1 MILAVA
7 TVAVLL
13 GLQSAGQGQTTS
25 VTDLKTR
32 LESRYNVVPLQQGV
46 ALVPR
51 QAGAGVR
58 MIQIADG
65 VVTLDG
71 EIVTGRQ
78 LRERLGADADLVLQV
93 SYLSQEQQRELAGAA
108 AGSGTG
114 VVADQSPQ
122 PPTAAPPPSPAPPL
136 PPPSPPAVERTD
148 ISRGDRVRFGGDITV
163 DRNERVEGD
172 VVAIGGSVTVNGEVT
187 GDVTSIGGT
196 LTLGPDAVVRGD
208 AVSVGGAMSRAPGAR
223 IDGEVVDVGRG
234 RGDAFRR
241 GWFFPMM
248 FGPFWPRLSSLAA
261 TVLRLSLLV
270 LLGVIAVAFG
280 RGSLERIASRTSVSP
295 VRAGLVGLLA
305 EILFVPVVVLTVVVL
320 AVSIVGIPLLA
331 LVPFAILLLV
341 VVMVVGFLGLAY
353 HIGRL
358 LTARFG
364 WTERG
369 AYAAVAIG
377 VVGIGALTLIA
388 KLAALAGGF
397 IIGAPLTALGYFVE
411 YVAWTVG
418 FGAAILAWYESQ
430 TRFGAGRRA
439 AATPPVA
446 PPVPPPT
453 EA

>member
-1 MILAVA
+1 MSKRSMILSVA
-7 TVAVLL
+7 TVALLL
-13 GLQSAGQGQTTS
+13 GLQGAGQGQTSTA
-25 VTDLKTR
+25 TDLKTR
-32 LESRYNVVPLQQGV
+32 LGSRYDVVALQQGV

-51 QAGAGVR
+51 QAGGNVR

-93 SYLSQEQQRELAGAA
+93 SYLTQEQQRELAGAA
-108 AGSGTG
+108 AGSGAP
-114 VVADQSPQ
+114 VVAEQPPIAPPAPQ
-122 PPTAAPPPSPAPPL
+122 PPSAPP
-136 PPPSPPAVERTD
+136 VERTET
-148 ISRGDRVRFGGDITV
+148 SRGDRVRFGGDITV
-163 DRNERVEGD
+163 ERNERVEGD

-208 AVSVGGAMSRAPGAR
+208 AVSVGGSMSRAPGAR
-223 IDGEVVDVGRG
+223 IEGEVVDVARG
-234 RGDAFRR
+234 RGEGFRR
-241 GWFFPMM
+241 GFFFPMM
-248 FGPFWPRLSSLAA
+248 FGPFWPRLGSLAA

-280 RGSLERIASRTSVSP
+280 RGSLERIAARTSGSP

-305 EILFVPVVVLTVVVL
+305 EVLFVPVLVLTIVVL

-341 VVMVVGFLGLAY
+341 LVMVVGFLGLAY
-353 HIGRL
+353 QIGRL

-377 VVGIGALTLIA
+377 VVAIGALTLIA
-388 KLAALAGGF
+388 KMAAVAGGF
-397 IIGAPLTALGYFVE
+397 LIGAPLTALGYFVE

-418 FGAAILAWYESQ
+418 FGAAILAWYETQ
-430 TRFGAGRRA
+430 TRFGAGKRA
-439 AATPPVA
+439 AAA
-446 PPVPPPT
+446 PAVTPPPT